1 MLGHEL
7 LDQSMITIIQKSS
20 MNPPTVDKNISVE
33 LDEGDIMV
41 ELVRFVVLLVYGHLD
56 WAEVLWW
63 RGTVAE
69 LVAVLLTPQV
79 VLSHSHPGA
88 DNTLQPGVG
97 GVRGFALR
105 HLLLLLHF
113 YHSRFPLSY
122 PL

>member
-20 MNPPTVDKNISVE
+20 MNPTVDKNISVE

-41 ELVRFVVLLVYGHLD
+41 ELVRFVVLLVYGHLHRP
-56 WAEVLWW
+56 EVLWW
-63 RGTVAE
+63 RGTVSV
-69 LVAVLLTPQV
+69 LVTVLLTPQV